1 MRRTLAVALVA
12 LAVAAIAIVVS
23 DGPGASVQIR
33 IAYVTGGLFNA
44 PSEADFTST

>member
-1 MRRTLAVALVA
+1 VL
-12 LAVAAIAIVVS
+12 
-23 DGPGASVQIR
+23 IR